1 LTLHLGSSIS
11 PRQKL
16 ETVMRQY
23 IPAFAL
29 LVAGTA
35 FAVSVA
41 AAQTGQAPASG
52 PPPGAAPAFK
62 NLRVFPKDITRPQ
75 LIANMKFFSQS
86 LGVRCTFCHVGTE
99 GQPLSTFDFAS
110 DAKREKQTARK
121 MLAMVHG
128 INQQYFGVTDFN
140 NVKVTCF
147 TCHRGAAKPLT
158 APPADAAAPA
168 PPVPASAPRK
178 PERGA

>member
-1 LTLHLGSSIS
+1 MKHGIPGVALIGAAAFFGIS
-11 PRQKL
+11 VAVAQTAPPAPAG
-16 ETVMRQY
+16 
-23 IPAFAL
+23 PAFAN
-29 LVAGTA
+29 
-35 FAVSVA
+35 
-41 AAQTGQAPASG
+41 
-52 PPPGAAPAFK
+52 PPHK
-62 NLRVFPKDITRPQ
+62 NLKVLPQDISGAQ
-75 LIANMKFFSQS
+75 LLGTMKFFAQS

-147 TCHRGAAKPLT
+147 TCHRGATKPLT
-158 APPADAAAPA
+158 APPADAAAP
-168 PPVPASAPRK
+168 PPPAPASAPHK

>member
-1 LTLHLGSSIS
+1 MRSRVPAIALTL
-11 PRQKL
+11 
-16 ETVMRQY
+16 
-23 IPAFAL
+23 A
-29 LVAGTA
+29 TA
-35 FAVSVA
+35 VFGISVA
-41 AAQTGQAPASG
+41 VAQTAPPAQPAPATA
-52 PPPGAAPAFK
+52 PPAFK
-62 NLRVFPKDITRPQ
+62 NLQIFPKDIGRAD
-75 LIANMKFFSQS
+75 LISNMKFFAQS

-147 TCHRGAAKPLT
+147 TCHRGATKPLT
-158 APPADAAAPA
+158 APPADAAGTPPQAPA
-168 PPVPASAPRK
+168 PSSVPHK